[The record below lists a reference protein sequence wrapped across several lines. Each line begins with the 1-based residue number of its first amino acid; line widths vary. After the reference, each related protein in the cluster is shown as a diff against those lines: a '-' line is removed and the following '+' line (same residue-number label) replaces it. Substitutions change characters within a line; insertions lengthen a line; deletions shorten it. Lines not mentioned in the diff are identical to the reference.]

1 LKGAAVIANQSFCTF
16 PAILFHFEKH
26 LITDQC
32 KQLTQQAVPLLQ
44 AVSISDISNVQQ
56 IFEARKFL

>member
-44 AVSISDISNVQQ
+44 ALSISDIS
-56 IFEARKFL
+56 ISALLSTSKKL

>member
-32 KQLTQQAVPLLQ
+32 KQLAQQAVPLLQ
-44 AVSISDISNVQQ
+44 AVSISDISN
-56 IFEARKFL
+56 